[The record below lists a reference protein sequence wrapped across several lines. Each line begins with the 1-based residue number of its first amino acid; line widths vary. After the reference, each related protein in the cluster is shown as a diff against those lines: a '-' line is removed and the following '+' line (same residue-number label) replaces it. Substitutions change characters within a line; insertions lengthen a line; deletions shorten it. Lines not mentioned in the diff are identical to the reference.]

1 MRRYRARGA
10 GSASGSSRS
19 RRLHETTT
27 RNARALVADEIGS
40 KTQGWSLGMG
50 WAEARLVYRKQIG
63 ERLLINLL

>member
-10 GSASGSSRS
+10 GSASGSLRS
-19 RRLHETTT
+19 SRLHETT